1 MVGHATI
8 ADVVLVV
15 HFAFVAFVV
24 GGLALVWIGALLG
37 WSWVRN
43 RTFRIAHLAA
53 IGFVALEALIGMACP
68 LTEWEYLLRGVGT
81 DGPTFLQRLI
91 ATLIFYDLPGWA
103 FTLMHLGFALL
114 VAVTFWLVPPRPR
127 VRPRSVA
134 AR

>member
-1 MVGHATI
+1 VSHDTI
-8 ADVVLVV
+8 ADVILVV

-24 GGLALVWIGALLG
+24 GGLLLIWAGAACR
-37 WSWVRN
+37 WDWVRN
-43 RTFRIAHLAA
+43 FRFRLAHLVA
-53 IGFVALEALIGMACP
+53 IGFVAVEALIGMACP

>member
-1 MVGHATI
+1 VSHDTI
-8 ADVVLVV
+8 ADVILVV

-24 GGLALVWIGALLG
+24 GGLLLIWAGAACR
-37 WSWVRN
+37 WNWVRN
-43 RTFRIAHLAA
+43 FRFRLAHLVA
-53 IGFVALEALIGMACP
+53 IGFLAVEALIGMACP